1 MAKNR
6 PVKICVAR
14 HRPSKEPKFHH
25 PEILMG
31 VGKSINAPLA
41 ILIIGCDFRI
51 VIIFFFNFVD

>member
-14 HRPSKEPKFHH
+14 HRPNKEPKFHH

-51 VIIFFFNFVD
+51 VIIFF